1 MNMKNVKFFI
11 VFALGVFTFYS
22 FARLSFA
29 WTKKPVAPQTES
41 VFDKSCYVE
50 EFPLKIT
57 SKVVKTYYNS
67 QITITICNKSSTT
80 VSAVKFLVV
89 CKNAYG
95 EMISHEKYIYD
106 NNIAETPAEIRK
118 LIVDKQTRF
127 VEIHV
132 YSVYYYKN
140 CKKEWGI
147 RKIGDKD
154 IIENVPI
161 HSSCEIE

>member
-140 CKKEWGI
+140 CKKEWGV
-147 RKIGDKD
+147 RKIEDKD